1 MFYEILRLHHVGRKR
16 DGQAINDI
24 SFNLCRQ
31 EALCL
36 LTEDI
41 ETKNF
46 LFSLFLGETQP
57 DHGSLLLQDKP
68 RLFCSLEDAHEA
80 GIYIAD
86 EHLLVP
92 GMSVAHNL
100 FMTDDTF
107 YQNHQFLNNPHMY
120 EAAEKLLKLY
130 RLSHIQPHR
139 RISELSFFDRY
150 LLSILHT
157 LTLGAKIVI
166 LDTSVYLPA
175 TPQET
180 KLLQHVVT
188 VLKKQGLSLLWF
200 SNKWNPIFQNFDRYG
215 VIQDG
220 VVTQLA
226 PLTTIPPYIPEP
238 NFMEYELRR
247 RSIDSHSGKE
257 LVRFQSTHLGFTLHE
272 GEILG
277 LFDPLQYSMD
287 FFPESPRGNLLSSAV
302 IEFDK
307 KTYQG
312 NLPPAGPAAYI
323 MPSPRKSR
331 IFPQMNLYDNV
342 TLLLNQPMYNGIGHV
357 NRRIRNHIT
366 AAALE
371 AVGASDIFQK
381 YQKKKNLAGSSLQE
395 QFLIEIA
402 KWICLKPKLF
412 VFGNSNSVYNNLSAQ
427 HFSQLLERLR
437 SLGITILLISAS
449 EENLQ
454 KFCTRIVEV

>member
-1 MFYEILRLHHVGRKR
+1 MFYEILRLLHIGRKN
-16 DGQAINDI
+16 DGQAVNDI

-31 EALCL
+31 EALCF

-46 LFSLFLGETQP
+46 LFSLFRGETQP
-57 DHGSLLLQDKP
+57 DHGNLLLHDKP
-68 RLFCSLEDAHEA
+68 RFFCHLEDAHEA

-100 FMTDDTF
+100 FMTDDAF
-107 YQNHQFLNNPHMY
+107 YKNHQFLSNSHMY

-130 RLSHIQPHR
+130 RLPHIQPHR
-139 RISELSFFDRY
+139 RISELPFFDRY

-157 LTLGAKIVI
+157 LTQGAEIVI

-188 VLKKQGLSLLWF
+188 VLKEQGLSLLWF

-247 RSIDSHSGKE
+247 RSIDSRSGKK
-257 LVRFQSTHLGFTLHE
+257 LVSFQSAHFSFSLHE

-277 LFDPLQYSMD
+277 LLDPLQYSME
-287 FFPESPRGNLLSSAV
+287 FFCERPHGKLLSSAV
-302 IEFDK
+302 IEFNGK
-307 KTYQG
+307 VYQG
-312 NLPPAGPAAYI
+312 NLPPAGQAAYI
-323 MPSPRKSR
+323 TPSTRESR

-342 TLLLNQPMYNGIGHV
+342 TLLLNQPMYNCMGYV
-357 NRRIRNHIT
+357 NRRIRNHMT

-371 AVGASDIFQK
+371 SVGASDIFQK
-381 YQKKKNLAGSSLQE
+381 YQKKENLAGSSVQE

-402 KWICLKPKLF
+402 KWVCLKPKLF
-412 VFGNSNSVYNNLSAQ
+412 VFCNSNSVYNNLSAQ
-427 HFSQLLERLR
+427 RFSQLLERLR

-454 KFCTRIVEV
+454 KFCTRII